1 MKYDYKKYPITTGVI
16 GVCIL
21 VYIYTTIRYGVDMN
35 ANEGLETGGFNPIL
49 VVYFKALCNCVRSFD
64 DSDNFVTM
72 FTFFC

>member
-49 VVYFKALCNCVRSFD
+49 VVYFNEYYRLITANFIHYRSG
-64 DSDNFVTM
+64 
-72 FTFFC
+72 